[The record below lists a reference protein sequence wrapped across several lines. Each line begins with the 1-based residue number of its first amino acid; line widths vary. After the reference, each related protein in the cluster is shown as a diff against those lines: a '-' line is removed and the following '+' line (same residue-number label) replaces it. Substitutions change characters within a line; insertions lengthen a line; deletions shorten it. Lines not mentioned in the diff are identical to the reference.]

1 MAAANTGTTSAFTPR
16 GRPVGTGPWPLL
28 LAEEPGERAFS
39 LQLNSGDE
47 REDDY
52 IMSQGATKGRRS
64 HAVFRNGDA
73 IKTNLPRCNVWSNF

>member
-1 MAAANTGTTSAFTPR
+1 MAAANTGTTSVFMPR
-16 GRPVGTGPWPLL
+16 GRPVRTVPWPLL

-47 REDDY
+47 REDDQ

-64 HAVFRNGDA
+64 HVVFRNGDA